1 MEKPRLK
8 SVLESL
14 LFVSGEPVAIN
25 RLVKICNTPKNEIE
39 AALTEINEG
48 YQKSDSGLFIV
59 RKGGSLQLATNPKNS
74 EYVVQM
80 VSGELGGELSR
91 SALETLSIIAY
102 RGPVTRVQVE
112 AIRGVNCSY
121 VIRSLLMK
129 GLVERKEASDIRG
142 YLYEISFDFLK
153 SLGISGAEDL
163 PDWKNLSKN
172 EKVEQLLEND
182 GASQGLEENGDTQ
195 N

>member
-1 MEKPRLK
+1 
-8 SVLESL
+8 
-14 LFVSGEPVAIN
+14 
-25 RLVKICNTPKNEIE
+25 
-39 AALTEINEG
+39 
-48 YQKSDSGLFIV
+48 
-59 RKGGSLQLATNPKNS
+59 
-74 EYVVQM
+74 
-80 VSGELGGELSR
+80 
-91 SALETLSIIAY
+91 
-102 RGPVTRVQVE
+102 
-112 AIRGVNCSY
+112 
-121 VIRSLLMK
+121 MK